1 MNRLYYLILPSFL
14 ILFTYCSPKTGTK
27 TTETETK
34 QMSQD
39 NAFRATPPSPGPAP
53 KIQMGRYIKFGMPNG
68 LQVIV
73 VENNKLPVVSMQLFV
88 DVPPIIQGEFAG
100 YTDFAGELL
109 NKGTKK
115 RSKQQLD
122 EAIDFMGAQLSTN
135 SNGIFGSSLKKH
147 TDSLAMLMSE
157 VLLQPAFPVDEFDKL
172 KKRTLSGLAAA
183 KDNPNAI
190 AGNVARVLRYGK
202 THPYGE
208 ITTEATVEKITVD
221 KSKEYYNTYFR
232 PNISYLVIVGDMN
245 VIQARNLATKY
256 FGAWE
261 QKAVPAVPNLYPS
274 FSTERTVDF
283 VNKPGAV
290 QSVINIT
297 YALDY
302 KPTASDRVAASIMNE
317 MLGGFFRSRINQ
329 KLREEKAYT
338 YGAGSRL
345 VSDKYVGYFTTS
357 GSFRNEVTDSAIHD
371 LLYEIG
377 RIRREKL
384 SDEELALVKSVTSG
398 NFARSLESP
407 QTVANFA
414 LSIARYGL
422 PNDFYDTYL
431 EKIAAVTAD
440 DVLAVSA
447 KYLSV
452 DNAHILVVGN
462 KEAVAEPL
470 AKYAT
475 SGKVNYYDIYG
486 NPIDDDQLK
495 VPANLTA
502 AEIINK
508 NIEAIGGKAKLNAL
522 KTVKILGSADFSGF
536 NLAMA
541 TLYQL
546 PDKMSMEITAQG
558 QVFNTTIVNGDKA
571 KVGQMGQ
578 FKLLE
583 GDAASS
589 TVNQAILFPELYVGR
604 SDMKAEI
611 KGMEIVEGRKTYI
624 VDIMKNDQSTGLH
637 YYDVETGMKLRTV
650 VSELSGD
657 EVITQTI
664 DYSDYKAI
672 NGIKFPFATKL
683 SGGGMPMPLVMKATS
698 VETNIKIEDAAFKL
712 D

>member
-27 TTETETK
+27 TTEKDTK
-34 QMSQD
+34 TMTQD

-53 KIQMGRYIKFGMPNG
+53 KIQMGRYIKFPMPNG

-73 VENNKLPVVSMQLFV
+73 VENSKLPVVSMQLFV

-122 EAIDFMGAQLSTN
+122 EAIDFMGARLSTN

-157 VLLQPAFPVDEFDKL
+157 ILLEPAFPADEFDKL
-172 KKRTLSGLAAA
+172 KTRTLSGLAAS

-190 AGNVARVLRYGK
+190 ASNVAKVLRYGK
-202 THPYGE
+202 SHPYGE
-208 ITTEATVEKITVD
+208 ITTEESVEKITLA
-221 KSKEYYNTYFR
+221 KSKQYYETYFR

-261 QKAVPAVPNLYPS
+261 QKAVPPVPNLNPS
-274 FSTERTVDF
+274 FATERSVDF
-283 VNKPGAV
+283 VHKPGAV
-290 QSVINIT
+290 QSVISVT

-302 KPTASDRVAASIMNE
+302 TPNAPDRVAASIMNE

-384 SDEELALVKSVTSG
+384 SEEELSLVKSVTSG

-440 DVLAVSA
+440 DVLAA
-447 KYLSV
+447 AGKYLMP
-452 DNAHILVVGN
+452 DNARILVVGN
-462 KEAVAEPL
+462 RDAVADPL

-475 SGKVNYYDIYG
+475 SGKVNFYDIYG

-495 VPANLTA
+495 VPANLKA
-502 AEIINK
+502 ADVINK
-508 NIEAIGGKAKLNAL
+508 NLDALGGKSNLNAL

-536 NLAMA
+536 NLNMA
-541 TLYQL
+541 SLYQL

-558 QVFNTTIVNGDKA
+558 QVFNTTIVNGNKA

-578 FKLLE
+578 FKVLE
-583 GDAASS
+583 GDAATS
-589 TVNQAILFPELYVGR
+589 TVNQAILIPELYVGR
-604 SDMKAEI
+604 SDTKAEI
-611 KGMEIVEGRKTYI
+611 KGMEIVEGRKTY
-624 VDIMKNDQSTGLH
+624 VLDILRNGESTGLH

-657 EVITQTI
+657 ELVTQTI
-664 DYSDYKAI
+664 DYSDYKEI
-672 NGIKFPFATKL
+672 NGVKFPFTTKL
-683 SGGGMPMPLVMKATS
+683 SGGGMPMPLIMKAKS
-698 VETNIKIEDAAFKL
+698 IETNVKIEDSAFSL

>member
-1 MNRLYYLILPSFL
+1 MNRLYYLILPSLL
-14 ILFTYCSPKTGTK
+14 ILFSYCSPKTGTK
-27 TTETETK
+27 TTETDTK
-34 QMSQD
+34 PMSQD
-39 NAFRATPPSPGPAP
+39 NTFRATPPTPGPAP
-53 KIQMGRYIKFGMPNG
+53 KIQMGRYIKFEMPNG

-73 VENNKLPVVSMQLFV
+73 VENSKLPVVSMQLFV
-88 DVPPIIQGEFAG
+88 DVPPILQGEFAG

-122 EAIDFMGAQLSTN
+122 EAIDFMGARLST
-135 SNGIFGSSLKKH
+135 SANGVFGTSLKKH

-157 VLLQPAFPVDEFDKL
+157 ILLQPAFPVEEFDKL
-172 KKRTLSGLAAA
+172 KTRTLSGLAAS
-183 KDNPNAI
+183 KDNPSAI
-190 AGNVARVLRYGK
+190 AGNVSNVLRYGK
-202 THPYGE
+202 KHPYGE
-208 ITTEATVEKITVD
+208 ITTEETVAKITLD

-232 PNISYLVIVGDMN
+232 PNISYLVVVGDMN

-261 QKAVPAVPNLYPS
+261 KKAVPAVENLYPN
-274 FSTERTVDF
+274 FATARTVDF
-283 VNKPGAV
+283 VHKPGAV
-290 QSVINIT
+290 QSVINVT
-297 YALDY
+297 YALDF
-302 KPTASDRVAASIMNE
+302 KPGASDRVAASIMNE

-345 VSDKYVGYFTTS
+345 VPDKYVGYFTTS

-371 LLYEIG
+371 LLFEIS

-384 SDEELALVKSVTSG
+384 SDTELALVKSVTSG

-414 LSIARYGL
+414 LNIARYGL
-422 PNDFYDTYL
+422 PNNYYDTYL

-440 DVLAVSA
+440 DVLAA
-447 KYLSV
+447 AGKYLAP

-462 KEAVAEPL
+462 KDAVAEPL
-470 AKYAT
+470 SKYAT
-475 SGKVNYYDIYG
+475 NGKVNYYDIYG

-495 VPANLTA
+495 VPANVTA
-502 AEIINK
+502 ADIIAK
-508 NIEAIGGKAKLNAL
+508 NINAIGGKTKLNAL
-522 KTVKILGSADFSGF
+522 KTVKIVGAADFSGF
-536 NLAMA
+536 NLNMA
-541 TLYQL
+541 TLYQF

-558 QVFNTTIVNGDKA
+558 QVFNTTIVNGNKA

-578 FKLLE
+578 FKVLE
-583 GDAASS
+583 GDAATS
-589 TVNQAILFPELYVGR
+589 TVNQAILFPEVYVGR

-611 KGMEIVEGRKTYI
+611 KGMEIVEGRRAYVI
-624 VDIMKNDQSTGLH
+624 DILKDGQSTGVN

-650 VSELSGD
+650 ITELSGD
-657 EVITQTI
+657 EVITQTV
-664 DYSDYKAI
+664 DYTDYKEI
-672 NGIKFPFATKL
+672 NGIKFPFTTKL
-683 SGGGMPMPLVMKATS
+683 SGGGMPMPLVMKAS
-698 VETNIKIEDAAFKL
+698 SIETNVKIEDAAFKL